1 MKLFPDEHEV
11 EKYSSWGEF
20 YTMML
25 IAGFIGSIIVLVFC
39 GILFHKF
46 NWWFVLPGYVIVT
59 IFNMF
64 CYTLEIGRRAIKAQ
78 KM

>member
-1 MKLFPDEHEV
+1 MKLFPEEHEV

-25 IAGFIGSIIVLVFC
+25 IASIIGCIIVMIFSGV
-39 GILFHKF
+39 LFHRF
-46 NWWFVLPGYVIVT
+46 NWWFVLPGYVFVT
-59 IFNMF
+59 ILNMF
-64 CYTLEIGRRAIKAQ
+64 SYTLEIGRRAAKAQ